1 MGGQPTVGFDINLQE
16 VAKAT
21 GYETV
26 LKAITREDLEEIMMV
41 LKSANNSTFLEI
53 SVNKGHRCDLGRP
66 TTLPIENRVKF
77 MENLQNNGN

>member
-26 LKAITREDLEEIMMV
+26 LKAITLEDLEKNIMI

-53 SVNKGHRCDLGRP
+53 SVHKGHRCDLGRP
-66 TTLPIENRVKF
+66 TTLPIENKVTF
-77 MENLQNNGN
+77 MESFQNN